1 MNGADLVLRLM
12 RLAAAIVPLLVAAC
26 GNSDTNFSQYPGFAE
41 FFAANPRTH
50 VLPTPAERV
59 LLEQH
64 RPRLFLPPG
73 HPGLI
78 DFYADYV
85 AHGALYDAQGNLVS
99 DHVTQDLLNQHRD
112 DPHAVFI
119 HRGAKTSP
127 RPTVYAR
134 VDRETVT
141 PPGGGA
147 EVFTFLTYNA
157 VFRVS
162 GLPAG
167 MSSWQEFFLS
177 LVASLDD
184 WHQLDHYTAATL
196 VLDGAQRPAALMMQQ
211 HNLVRTYLVG
221 RDVELPADGRPLIDV
236 AIRSNELYPHRPDR
250 ERRRAIPMPTIA
262 GIRYL
267 ISGQGQP
274 AFDADDITDGVT
286 EAAHGLAY
294 LPHDDAFYAFQGWLG
309 ERRRLPGRGGPPG
322 ADYNTIPDL
331 KRRSAQMFAGYFRE
345 GNAADLARLD
355 ATGADGRSH
364 VDGRFARLQAEAFFH
379 DRACVVQK
387 TAAC

>member
-1 MNGADLVLRLM
+1 MTGAVLVHRLM
-12 RLAAAIVPLLVAAC
+12 PLAAAIAPLLVAAC

-41 FFAANPRTH
+41 YFAANPRTQ
-50 VLPTPAERV
+50 VLPTPAERA

-73 HPGLI
+73 NPGLI
-78 DFYADYV
+78 DFYGDYV
-85 AHGALYDAQGNLVS
+85 AQGALNDAQGNLVS
-99 DHVTQDLLNQHRD
+99 DRVTQDLLNRYRD
-112 DPHAVFI
+112 DPHALFI
-119 HRGAKTSP
+119 HHPATAP
-127 RPTVYAR
+127 VRPTVYAR
-134 VDRETVT
+134 VDRETVAS
-141 PPGGGA
+141 PGGA
-147 EVFTFLTYNA
+147 PEVFTFLTYNA

-167 MSSWQEFFLS
+167 MSSWQEFFLG

-211 HNLVRTYLVG
+211 HNLVRTYLIG
-221 RDVELPADGRPLIDV
+221 RDVELPADGRPLIDI
-236 AIRSNELYPHRPDR
+236 AIRSNEFYPHALGQV
-250 ERRRAIPMPTIA
+250 RRRAAPMPTIA

-274 AFDADDITDGVT
+274 AFEADDITDGVT
-286 EAAHGLAY
+286 EATYGLAY

-309 ERRRLPGRGGPPG
+309 ERRRLPGRSGPPG

-345 GNAADLARLD
+345 GSAADLAHLD

-364 VDGRFARLQAEAFFH
+364 VDGRFARLQAETFFR
-379 DRACVVQK
+379 DRACVAQNI
-387 TAAC
+387 AAC